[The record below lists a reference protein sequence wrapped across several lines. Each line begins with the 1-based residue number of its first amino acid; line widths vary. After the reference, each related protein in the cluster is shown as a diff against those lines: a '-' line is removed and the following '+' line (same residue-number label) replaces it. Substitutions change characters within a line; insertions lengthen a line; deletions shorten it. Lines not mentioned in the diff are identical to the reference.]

1 MTMPQVHFFNAN
13 SMEWTGHER
22 FPAIQIKALE
32 TRATHP
38 AASVMLVRLE
48 EGGRIETHT
57 HELESETVYQ
67 LAGQGTLTH
76 GDAQTPVATGRG
88 VSIPPGLP
96 HSLHNTGDVPLE
108 LIAIHTPPTR

>member
-1 MTMPQVHFFNAN
+1 MTMPPAHFFNAN
-13 SMEWTGHER
+13 TMEWTGHER
-22 FPAIQIKALE
+22 FPAIRIKALE

-48 EGGRIETHT
+48 VGGVIETHV
-57 HELESETVYQ
+57 HETETETVYL
-67 LAGQGTLTH
+67 LAGQGRLTH
-76 GDAQTPVATGRG
+76 GGAQAPLAIGMG

-96 HSLHNTGDVPLE
+96 HSLHNSGDAPLE